1 MEALGKTQTFAQCT
15 LSVKDGGKAVMIG
28 LAQAGSLGEVDINRL
43 VRRKVC
49 SLYIYF
55 TVYVTSTPTLTLT
68 TASI

>member
-1 MEALGKTQTFAQCT
+1 VEALGRPQTFAQCT

-49 SLYIYF
+49 FLYIYF
-55 TVYVTSTPTLTLT
+55 TGYVTSTPTLT